1 MSIAEIRVR
10 PGGWLGGN
18 GRKDNKRPRRLWPA
32 ASPGKSAKALPNRTK
47 SRAKAGSF
55 NLLKLL
61 VAFVRL
67 AGWVVAGIIAIL
79 LVVAVS
85 LGMIHGYRV
94 LTGSSHFALNQV
106 EITGN
111 QQLSHGELFSQS
123 GITLGESILEIS
135 LGRINARLL
144 QNPWVESVTV
154 RRVLPDGVSIHVQE
168 REPFFWIQQAG
179 VLQYADRSGN
189 PIVPVELGRFV
200 SLPILIVEDSAS
212 MDRAVFQEWIQA
224 VERMEYP
231 FGFPEIAWIRVEDAS
246 IVRVYLEDK
255 AMEVSMDF
263 SAQREH
269 GRLMNLAWDDLRSR
283 GELDRVGRMAVMGKK
298 VWVQAKQA
306 AQG

>member
-10 PGGWLGGN
+10 PGGWLGSN
-18 GRKDNKRPRRLWPA
+18 GRKVNKRQRRLWPA
-32 ASPGKSAKALPNRTK
+32 ANPGKGAKTLSNRTK
-47 SRAKAGSF
+47 SRAKTGSF
-55 NLLKLL
+55 NPLKLL
-61 VAFVRL
+61 VASLRL
-67 AGWVVAGIIAIL
+67 AGWVVAGTMAIL

-94 LTGSSHFALNQV
+94 LTGSSHFALDRV

-123 GITLGESILEIS
+123 GVALGESILEIS
-135 LGRINARLL
+135 LGRITARLL
-144 QNPWVESVTV
+144 ENPWVENVTV
-154 RRVLPDGVSIHVQE
+154 RRILPDGVSIHVQE
-168 REPFFWIQQAG
+168 REPFFWIQQGG
-179 VLQYADRSGN
+179 VLRYADRSGK

-200 SLPILIVEDSAS
+200 SLPILIVEDFAG

-255 AMEVSMDF
+255 AMEVSMDY

-269 GRLMNLAWDDLRSR
+269 GRLMNLAWNDLRAR
-283 GELDRVGRMAVMGKK
+283 GELDRVGRMTVMGKK